1 MKHTLGPWWDE
12 SGVIH
17 AAGPEWTEENHSCVH
32 VARINTDLEN
42 AEVNSDLIC
51 AAPDL
56 LAALEAVI
64 NSLRT
69 GQCAGIQMPVE
80 FWAAYDQAKIALARA
95 KGEWD
100 DRGI

>member
-1 MKHTLGPWWDE
+1 MYEMIENPQPGELVQYLGVYVLRWQ
-12 SGVIH
+12 
-17 AAGPEWTEENHSCVH
+17 PEWGTPQ
-32 VARINTDLEN
+32 VAFR
-42 AEVNSDLIC
+42 EVPDQSETI
-51 AAPDL
+51 ADL

-95 KGEWD
+95 KG
-100 DRGI
+100 GG